1 MVTGPTE
8 SSLSR
13 IASGMALMLGI
24 VQGAVF
30 AAQAAFVGFCLFAQA
45 PLAGKKTQII
55 QRLDRCAVGAGIL
68 ATVGL
73 IPLFALR
80 AQAML
85 DEPLAVICTAD
96 GPLIAGTRA
105 GHAIEA
111 AFVLSILALAAYR
124 WRKVRLFAAFLGI
137 ASLASRLAT
146 SHVVAEEASLPT
158 SAANAIHVLLAALWF
173 GSLPPLL
180 VIGWEA
186 GKDAGLRF
194 AETIARFSKLAFPS
208 MLAILGTGFWLATDT
223 VASWPRLFGTVYG
236 LGLLV
241 KLLCVVGV
249 LAPAYILRRRLRQW
263 GALDLSAGASPVHV
277 LEVEFIFAAAVV
289 LMAAVISQTIPAEH
303 DVVIWPFPFRV
314 APIVAI
320 ATNLNAGWLAAA
332 GGAAVVTAIVL
343 SAIAWRR
350 GRLLPAAMAAA
361 GALAAAAAIVLPA
374 ISVPAYPT
382 TYVVPAVPYD
392 AHVIARGSVIYD
404 QNCAICHGKAGH
416 ADGPAA
422 AGMKPAPADLTQPHT
437 TYHTMGDMFWWVS
450 RGYQGTAM
458 PGFESA
464 LSIEDRWAVV
474 SYVMALSLGYQARVI
489 GPEIAPRQPW
499 LHAID
504 FPVLVGRQSA
514 APFLAA
520 TTGKARLLAIVSS
533 CGNSAEAA
541 RKTLAQEHAAF
552 EENRLALA
560 IIELGRCA
568 IGDGQTFV
576 LSALDSGDLT
586 SEIATAWALYR
597 RSFLNA
603 DDTDSANLPEVTEFL
618 IDRFGFVRARWRSD
632 ENPELVKIKDLLHA
646 VRQLQAEPEINR
658 RSVHDH

>member
-1 MVTGPTE
+1 
-8 SSLSR
+8 
-13 IASGMALMLGI
+13 MALMLGI

-45 PLAGKKTQII
+45 PLAGTKPPTI

-111 AFVLSILALAAYR
+111 AFGLSTFALVAQW
-124 WRKVRLFAAFLGI
+124 WRRARLFAALLGI
-137 ASLASRLAT
+137 ASIASRLAT
-146 SHVVAEEASLPT
+146 SHVVAEEASLST
-158 SAANAIHVLLAALWF
+158 IGANAIHVLLAALWF
-173 GSLPPLL
+173 GGLPPLL

-186 GKDAGLRF
+186 GKDAELRF
-194 AETIARFSKLAFPS
+194 AEALARFSKLAFPC

-223 VASWPRLFGTVYG
+223 VASWPRLFGTAYG

-249 LAPAYILRRRLRQW
+249 LAPALILRQRLRQW
-263 GALDLSAGASPVHV
+263 GAFGLSSGASLVHV
-277 LEVEFIFAAAVV
+277 LEVEFVFAAAVV

-303 DVVIWPFPFRV
+303 DVVIWPLPFRV
-314 APIVAI
+314 APFVAI
-320 ATNLNAGWLAAA
+320 ATQLNAGWLAAV
-332 GGAAVVTAIVL
+332 GGAAVVAAIVL
-343 SAIAWRR
+343 GAIAWRR
-350 GRLLPAAMAAA
+350 RRLMLAAMAAA
-361 GALAAAAAIVLPA
+361 GTVATAAAIVLPA

-382 TYVVPAVPYD
+382 TYLVPTVPYD
-392 AHVIARGSVIYD
+392 AHVIARGSVIFD
-404 QNCAICHGKAGH
+404 ENCAICHGKAGH

-422 AGMKPAPADLTQPHT
+422 VGMKPAPADLTQPHT
-437 TYHTMGDMFWWVS
+437 TYHTMGDIFWWVS
-450 RGYQGTAM
+450 RGYPGAAM
-458 PGFESA
+458 PGSESA

-504 FPVLVGRQSA
+504 FPVPVGRQSA
-514 APFLAA
+514 APFLA
-520 TTGKARLLAIVSS
+520 TTAGKARLLAIVSS
-533 CGNSAEAA
+533 CGSSAEAA
-541 RKTLAQEHAAF
+541 RKTLAQGRAAF
-552 EENRLALA
+552 EESRLALA
-560 IIELGRCA
+560 IVELGRCA
-568 IGDGQTFV
+568 IGSGQTFV
-576 LSALDSGDLT
+576 VSAVDGGDLA

-603 DDTDSANLPEVTEFL
+603 DDTDAANLPEVIEFL

-632 ENPELVKIKDLLHA
+632 ENPGLADTEDLLNA
-646 VRQLQAEPEINR
+646 VRQLQTEPEINH

>member
-8 SSLSR
+8 SSPSR
-13 IASGMALMLGI
+13 IASSMALVLGI

-30 AAQAAFVGFCLFAQA
+30 AAQTAFVGFCLFAQA
-45 PLAGKKTQII
+45 PLAETKTQTI

-68 ATVGL
+68 AIVGL

-111 AFVLSILALAAYR
+111 AFGLSTFALAAQW
-124 WRKVRLFAAFLGI
+124 WRRARLLAAVLGI
-137 ASLASRLAT
+137 VSIASRLAT

-158 SAANAIHVLLAALWF
+158 IGANAIHVLLAALWF

-186 GKDAGLRF
+186 GKDAELRF
-194 AETIARFSKLAFPS
+194 VETLARFSKFAFPS

-223 VASWPRLFGTVYG
+223 VASWPRLFGTIYG

-249 LAPAYILRRRLRQW
+249 LAPAFILRRRLRKW
-263 GALDLSAGASPVHV
+263 GALGLSAGASPVNF
-277 LEVEFIFAAAVV
+277 LEVEFVFAAAVV
-289 LMAAVISQTIPAEH
+289 LMAAAISQTIPAEH
-303 DVVIWPFPFRV
+303 DVVIWPFPFRF
-314 APIVAI
+314 APIVAL
-320 ATNLNAGWLAAA
+320 ASQPNAAWLAAA
-332 GGAAVVTAIVL
+332 GGATAVAAIAL
-343 SAIAWRR
+343 SRLAWRR
-350 GRLLPAAMAAA
+350 SHSAQAVLMAA
-361 GALAAAAAIVLPA
+361 GALAAAVVIVIPA

-392 AHVIARGSVIYD
+392 AHVIVRGSIIYRE
-404 QNCAICHGKAGH
+404 NCAICHGKAGH
-416 ADGPAA
+416 ADGPVA

-450 RGYQGTAM
+450 RGYPGAAM

-504 FPVLVGRQSA
+504 FPVPAGRQSA

-520 TTGKARLLAIVSS
+520 TMGKARLLAIISS
-533 CGNSAEAA
+533 CGDSAEAV
-541 RKTLAQEHAAF
+541 RKTLAQGHAAF

-560 IIELGRCA
+560 IIELASCA
-568 IGDGQTFV
+568 IADGQTFV
-576 LSALDSGDLT
+576 VSALDSGDLT

-603 DDTDSANLPEVTEFL
+603 DDTDSAGLPEVTEFL

-632 ENPELVKIKDLLHA
+632 ENPELVEIRDLLHA

-658 RSVHDH
+658 RSAHDH